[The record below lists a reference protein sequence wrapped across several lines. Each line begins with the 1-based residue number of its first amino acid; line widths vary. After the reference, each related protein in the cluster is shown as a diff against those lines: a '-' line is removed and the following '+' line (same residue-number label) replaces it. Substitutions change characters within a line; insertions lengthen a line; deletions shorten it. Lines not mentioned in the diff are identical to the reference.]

1 MNLAIHKK
9 NTNRIKMMSDAAFE
23 TNQLLFSVEKE
34 IVLMELREMLEKTA
48 NLERIIRQA
57 MEENP
62 VVDEDTFKPCPD
74 VVCPPKKKMRRE

>member
-1 MNLAIHKK
+1 
-9 NTNRIKMMSDAAFE
+9 MSDAAFE

-57 MEENP
+57 ISENQENIIDTYRP
-62 VVDEDTFKPCPD
+62 TDDVDY
-74 VVCPPKKKMRRE
+74 PPKKKTRTA

>member
-1 MNLAIHKK
+1 
-9 NTNRIKMMSDAAFE
+9 MMSDIAIE
-23 TNQLLFSVEKE
+23 TERLVFSIEKE

-57 MEENP
+57 MGETP
-62 VVDEDTFKPCPD
+62 VDEDTFKPCPD

>member
-1 MNLAIHKK
+1 
-9 NTNRIKMMSDAAFE
+9 MSDAVFE

-57 MEENP
+57 MEETP
-62 VVDEDTFKPCPD
+62 VDEDAFRPCPD
-74 VVCPPKKKMRRE
+74 IVCPPKKKMRRE

>member
-1 MNLAIHKK
+1 
-9 NTNRIKMMSDAAFE
+9 MMSDAVFE

-57 MEENP
+57 MEETP
-62 VVDEDTFKPCPD
+62 IDEDVFKPCPD
-74 VVCPPKKKMRRE
+74 VVCPPKKKMRRY